1 MKLVNAHLQQLRGED
16 KLKIAQ
22 LMADLESKNSVR
34 AWQGEVGVGAERGK
48 SEDFTNKYAQSR
60 LPNIARLNVW
70 HARLNKA
77 MLYYCLSV
85 CLENFVAPAIPGQND
100 SREEEE
106 NLKICESPRSTV
118 FSDCALCYSDHCVGL
133 FPI

>member
-34 AWQGEVGVGAERGK
+34 TWQGEVGVGAERGR
-48 SEDFTNKYAQSR
+48 SEDFTSKYAQSR

-70 HARLNKA
+70 RARLNKA
-77 MLYYCLSV
+77 MLILLSV
-85 CLENFVAPAIPGQND
+85 CLENFVTPAIPGQND

-106 NLKICESPRSTV
+106 NLKICESSRSTV
-118 FSDCALCYSDHCVGL
+118 FGNCALCYSDHCVGL
-133 FPI
+133 LPI